1 GGDGLAAVVPL
12 QHEHRVDQVV
22 HGEAG
27 LPDQAAHE
35 IGAAVA
41 AGAGVGV
48 GAALA
53 GKGHV
58 CSSTAGAMLCG
69 PAIIRKKGAPH
80 MSIAYGCVL
89 IAIILPFIWAGVAK
103 SQYMKSKNYD
113 NHNPRLLLDQLQG
126 PQQRANWAQQNAFEA
141 LPGFIGAVVIA
152 QLAGV
157 SVDLINSLAVIFI
170 IA

>member
-27 LPDQAAHE
+27 LPHQAAHE
-35 IGAAVA
+35 IGAVVA

-58 CSSTAGAMLCG
+58 RSSTAGAMLCG

-89 IAIILPFIWAGVAK
+89 IAIILPFINRK
-103 SQYMKSKNYD
+103 STRLNSSHVKISYAVFCLKKKKN
-113 NHNPRLLLDQLQG
+113 G
-126 PQQRANWAQQNAFEA
+126 
-141 LPGFIGAVVIA
+141 
-152 QLAGV
+152 
-157 SVDLINSLAVIFI
+157 
-170 IA
+170 